1 MKIYDLGKP
10 SSGNKLYRH
19 IVQGP
24 FDHQEQFLM
33 KNGFYIVLVTNGT
46 ATLSASDH
54 THNIGSRDL
63 VIMTPSMECSV
74 VPSGRDFSLTC
85 IYMRPD
91 YFDALPAGQSIYGQ
105 LPRFT
110 ARYGVAISHL
120 AAEDYEYL
128 CLTMRLFSDR
138 LQDTDRY
145 GNGARVHLCSF
156 MLLQIS
162 DMIHRCSPGT
172 ASCYI
177 KRSTELFRNF
187 KKLAV
192 DHYRSHHDIAF
203 YADRLNISTTYLS
216 RIVKA
221 TSGHTVRFHLSELL
235 SIEAK
240 RLLENTDMDIN
251 KIADTLG
258 FSDQSVF
265 GKFFLRKTGLS
276 PMKFRLK
283 SDLQHL

>member
-1 MKIYDLGKP
+1 
-10 SSGNKLYRH
+10 
-19 IVQGP
+19 
-24 FDHQEQFLM
+24 M

-74 VPSGRDFSLTC
+74 VPSGRDFSMTC

-156 MLLQIS
+156 MLLHFGYDTPMQPR
-162 DMIHRCSPGT
+162 H
-172 ASCYI
+172 
-177 KRSTELFRNF
+177 
-187 KKLAV
+187 
-192 DHYRSHHDIAF
+192 
-203 YADRLNISTTYLS
+203 
-216 RIVKA
+216 RIVLHKTLDGTVPQLQETGCRPLPVTPRHCVLRRPA
-221 TSGHTVRFHLSELL
+221 QHIDHVSVTDSQGHERTYGQVPPF
-235 SIEAK
+235 
-240 RLLENTDMDIN
+240 
-251 KIADTLG
+251 
-258 FSDQSVF
+258 
-265 GKFFLRKTGLS
+265 
-276 PMKFRLK
+276 
-283 SDLQHL
+283 